1 MYISSL
7 SLSNF
12 RNYSSEKIEF
22 SPYTNVIYGDNA
34 QGKTNIL
41 EAVYIFSQG
50 RSHRAKSDKELIKF
64 GEDFAKLSLEFHDS
78 ERDYKAKVQ
87 LAKNGKKNIKINHVQ
102 ITKLSMLMNYLN
114 LVMFSPEDLDLVKG
128 SPSARRRFIDSSVSQ
143 LYPRYLT
150 SLIDYHK
157 ALAQKNSLLKV
168 LKSKGAKSD
177 VMLSVWNEQLAVEA
191 SKIMQYRIDFA
202 KLINDFASKIQAEI
216 SDERLRINYSPGI
229 KTDDIEK
236 SAIFR
241 YLEHNQ
247 RREIDFA
254 SAQVGVQRDDLHI
267 SINGKEARVYASQ
280 GQQRTA
286 ALSMK
291 IAQADYIH
299 SIKNE
304 YPVLLLDDIM
314 SELDINRR
322 MYLSEK
328 ITGRQVLITS
338 TDTDLIESTG
348 KTQLLHIKNGAV
360 VREDD
365 NVSES

>member
-12 RNYSSEKIEF
+12 RNYSAEKIEF

-50 RSHRAKSDKELIKF
+50 RSHRAKSDRELIKF
-64 GEDFAKLSLEFHDS
+64 GEDFSKLSLCFHDDS
-78 ERDYKAKVQ
+78 RDYSAVIGMV
-87 LAKNGKKNIKINHVQ
+87 KNGKKSINVNHVQ

-114 LVMFSPEDLDLVKG
+114 VVMFSPEDLNLVKG
-128 SPSARRRFIDSSVSQ
+128 APSERRRFIDSSISQ

-157 ALAQKNSLLKV
+157 ALSQKNSLLKA
-168 LKSKGAKSD
+168 LKFKGIKSD

-191 SKIMQYRIDFA
+191 ERIMEYRREFV
-202 KLINDFASKIQAEI
+202 KLVNDFSAQIQREI
-216 SDERLRINYSPGI
+216 SGETLKISYSPGT
-229 KTDDIEK
+229 KCSETDK
-236 SAIFR
+236 SSIFK

-247 RREIDFA
+247 RREIEFA
-254 SAQVGVQRDDLHI
+254 SAQIGVQRDDLHI
-267 SINGKEARVYASQ
+267 AVNDREARVYGSQ

-291 IAQADYIH
+291 IAQADYIQ
-299 SIKNE
+299 SVKGE

-322 MYLSEK
+322 MYLSQK
-328 ITGRQVLITS
+328 IRDKQVLITS
-338 TDTDLIESTG
+338 TDTDLIESTDTT
-348 KTQLLHIKNGAV
+348 KLFKISNGSVA
-360 VREDD
+360 REEFD
-365 NVSES
+365 VPEG

>member
-12 RNYSSEKIEF
+12 RNYSAEKIEF

-64 GEDFAKLSLEFHDS
+64 GEDFAKLQLEFHDS
-78 ERDYKAKVQ
+78 ERDYKAALQ
-87 LAKNGKKNIKINHVQ
+87 LVKNGKKNIKINHVQ

-114 LVMFSPEDLDLVKG
+114 VVMFSPEDLDLVKG
-128 SPSARRRFIDSSVSQ
+128 SPSARRRFIDASVSQ

-157 ALAQKNSLLKV
+157 ALGQKNSLLKT
-168 LKSKGAKSD
+168 LKFKGVKSD
-177 VMLSVWNEQLAVEA
+177 VMLSVWNEQLAIEA
-191 SKIMQYRIDFA
+191 SRIMKYRMDFTTLIDKFA
-202 KLINDFASKIQAEI
+202 AKIQKEI
-216 SDERLRINYSPGI
+216 SGEELKIAYSPGI
-229 KTDDIEK
+229 KTEDIDK
-236 SAIFR
+236 STIFK
-241 YLEHNQ
+241 YLERNQ
-247 RREIDFA
+247 RREIELA

-267 SINGKEARVYASQ
+267 SINGNEARIYGSQ

-299 SIKNE
+299 HIKGE

-328 ITGRQVLITS
+328 ITGKQVLITS
-338 TDTDLIESTG
+338 TDTDLIESTDN
-348 KTQLLHIKNGAV
+348 TQLLHIKNGSV
-360 VREDD
+360 TREDK
-365 NVSES
+365 

>member
-12 RNYSSEKIEF
+12 RNYSAEKFEF
-22 SPYTNVIYGDNA
+22 SPHTNVIYGDNA

-50 RSHRAKSDKELIKF
+50 RSHRAKTDKELIKF
-64 GEDFAKLSLEFHDS
+64 GSDFAKLSLDFHDN
-78 ERDYKAKVQ
+78 ERDYSAAVQ
-87 LAKNGKKNIKINHVQ
+87 MVKNGKKSIKINHVQ

-114 LVMFSPEDLDLVKG
+114 VVMFSPEDLELVKG
-128 SPSARRRFIDSSVSQ
+128 APSARRRFIDSSISQ

-157 ALAQKNSLLKV
+157 ALGQKNSLLKT
-168 LKSKGAKSD
+168 LKAKGAKSD
-177 VMLSVWNEQLAVEA
+177 IMLSVWNDQLAAEG
-191 SKIMQYRIDFA
+191 SKIMEYRMEFVRLID
-202 KLINDFASKIQAEI
+202 KFASKIQNEI
-216 SDERLRINYSPGI
+216 SGEQLNITYSPGI
-229 KTDDIEK
+229 KSESTEK
-236 SAIFR
+236 SAIFK
-241 YLEHNQ
+241 YLERNQ
-247 RREIDFA
+247 RREIELA
-254 SAQVGVQRDDLHI
+254 SAQVGIQRDDLHI
-267 SINGKEARVYASQ
+267 AINNNEARIYGSQ

-299 SIKNE
+299 YIKGE

-322 MYLSEK
+322 MYLSQK
-328 ITGRQVLITS
+328 IRDKQVLITS
-338 TDTDLIESTG
+338 TDTDIIESTSD
-348 KTQLLHIKNGAV
+348 TRLLHIKNGAV
-360 VREDD
+360 IREE
-365 NVSES
+365 N